1 MASQRFQ
8 HNLMDIQSN
17 MLNFAYM
24 LTSNR
29 DDAHDL
35 LQSTTLKALVNEDK
49 YIEGADF
56 KGWVFT
62 IMRNTFINDFA
73 RSASKTPDSHYKLNL
88 TRDIHEEI
96 PEGCISEKDFTAALN
111 LLDNESR
118 AAISMHI
125 TGYSLSE
132 IADCIGTTIGSIRT
146 CIRKASRELISRINF
161 L

>member
-8 HNLMDIQSN
+8 HNLMGIQSN

-35 LQSTTLKALVNEDK
+35 LQSATLKALINEEK

-62 IMRNTFINDFA
+62 IMRNTFANDFS
-73 RSASKTPDSHYKLNL
+73 RPTTTSGKTYRLNL
-88 TRDIHEEI
+88 SCDALGEV
-96 PEGCISEKDFTAALN
+96 PEDCMTEKDFTAALRN
-111 LLDNESR
+111 LDDESR
-118 AAISMHI
+118 AVVSMHVS
-125 TGYSLSE
+125 GYSHSE
-132 IADCIGTTIGSIRT
+132 IAECIGTSVRNVRT
-146 CIRKASRELISRINF
+146 KLRDASRELIYRLSS